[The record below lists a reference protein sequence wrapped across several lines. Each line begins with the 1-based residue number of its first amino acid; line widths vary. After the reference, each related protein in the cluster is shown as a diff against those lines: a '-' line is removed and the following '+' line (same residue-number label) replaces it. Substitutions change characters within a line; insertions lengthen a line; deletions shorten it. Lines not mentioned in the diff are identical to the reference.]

1 MTDRPRSARTDRKRR
16 AILDAAREL
25 FLAQGYLGANMDSVA
40 ARAAVSKQTVYSHF
54 GSKEALFVELVTD
67 MTREAG
73 DRVHAHDAH
82 GTPDGAAALL
92 TAFAEEQLATVLR
105 PDVLQLRRL
114 VIGESTRFPDLGR
127 ALYEA
132 GPKRAVDRIE
142 RMLRELRA
150 AGLVAFDDA
159 EVAAS
164 TFNWLVMGG
173 PLNDAML
180 LGDEAV
186 PDAAALRRHAEHAV
200 RVFLAA
206 HATRPDRSAR

>member
-1 MTDRPRSARTDRKRR
+1 MSDTPRSPRADRKRR

-40 ARAAVSKQTVYSHF
+40 ARAAVSKQTVYTHF

-73 DRVHAHDAH
+73 DRVHAHDARGGSA
-82 GTPDGAAALL
+82 GTEALL
-92 TAFAEEQLATVLR
+92 TAFAVEQLGAVLR

-127 ALYEA
+127 ALHEA
-132 GPKRAVDRIE
+132 GPKRAIGRIE
-142 RMLRELRA
+142 RMLDELRSE
-150 AGLVAFDDA
+150 GLIDFDDVA
-159 EVAAS
+159 TAAS

-180 LGDEAV
+180 LGDGAV
-186 PDAAALRRHAEHAV
+186 PDTAAQRRHAEHAV

-206 HATRPDRSAR
+206 HAPEPR

>member
-1 MTDRPRSARTDRKRR
+1 MTHTSRSPRADRKRR
-16 AILDAAREL
+16 TILDAAREL
-25 FLAQGYLGANMDSVA
+25 FLAQGYLGANMDAVA

-73 DRVHAHDAH
+73 DRVRAHDAD
-82 GTPDGAAALL
+82 GVSAGAAALL
-92 TAFAEEQLATVLR
+92 TAFAVEQLATVLR

-127 ALYEA
+127 ALHEA
-132 GPKRAVDRIE
+132 GPKRAVDRIA
-142 RMLRELRA
+142 RVLDDLRSR
-150 AGLVAFDDA
+150 GLVEFDDTTT
-159 EVAAS
+159 AAS

-186 PDAAALRRHAEHAV
+186 PDAAAQRRHAEHAV

-206 HATRPDRSAR
+206 HAPDRR

>member
-1 MTDRPRSARTDRKRR
+1 MTDTPRNPRADRKRR

-54 GSKEALFVELVTD
+54 GSKEALFVELVAD

-73 DRVHAHDAH
+73 DRIHAHDTGLAS
-82 GTPDGAAALL
+82 GGAEALL
-92 TAFAEEQLATVLR
+92 TAYAVEQLATVLR

-114 VIGESTRFPDLGR
+114 VIGESTRFPELGR
-127 ALYEA
+127 ALHEA

-142 RMLRELRA
+142 RMLDDLRA
-150 AGLVAFDDA
+150 AGMVAFDDVA
-159 EVAAS
+159 IAAS
-164 TFNWLVMGG
+164 TFNWLVMGA

-180 LGDEAV
+180 LGDDAV
-186 PDAAALRRHAEHAV
+186 PDAAAQRRHAEHAV

-206 HATRPDRSAR
+206 HAPRPDRPAR

>member
-1 MTDRPRSARTDRKRR
+1 MTDRPRSPRTDRKRR
-16 AILDAAREL
+16 AILDAARDL

-40 ARAAVSKQTVYSHF
+40 ARAAVSKQTVYAHF

-73 DRVHAHDAH
+73 DRIHAHDA
-82 GTPDGAAALL
+82 GLASGGAEALL
-92 TAFAEEQLATVLR
+92 TAYAVEQLATVLR

-114 VIGESTRFPDLGR
+114 VIGESTRFPELGR
-127 ALYEA
+127 ALHEA
-132 GPKRAVDRIE
+132 GPKSAVERIE
-142 RMLRELRA
+142 RMLDDLRA
-150 AGLVAFDDA
+150 AGLVALDD
-159 EVAAS
+159 VTTAAT

-180 LGDEAV
+180 LGDDAV
-186 PDAAALRRHAEHAV
+186 PDAAAQRRHAEHAV

-206 HATRPDRSAR
+206 YAPRR